1 MMKQSKL
8 LSLRDVILILM
19 GAACFGLSFNLFLE
33 PNGITCGGISGI
45 ALIIIEIFDFK
56 HITVGML
63 SFLFNIPLFF
73 FGYRQIGKHFFYG
86 SLLGMAASSLFLDLF
101 ASVLPVVQTEP
112 LLAAIFGGCLLGIG
126 LGFVFTAG
134 ASTGGGD
141 IAARLLKQK
150 FRNFPIGKL
159 LLTLDLIIAVATAL
173 VYRQFNSMLFSFV
186 TLYLCSA
193 LLDKVVY
200 GLQFAKVALIVSEK
214 HDEISAAVSEKLERG
229 VTILYGEGYF
239 THNEK
244 QVILSA
250 VKRKQLAQ
258 LKELVM
264 EIDPNAFVILL
275 DAHQVLGDGFMRYD
289 RNEL

>member
-1 MMKQSKL
+1 MKQSKIQL
-8 LSLRDVILILM
+8 LRNAFLIIL
-19 GAACFGLSFNLFLE
+19 GAVCFGLSFNLFLE
-33 PNGITCGGISGI
+33 PNGITCGGISGV
-45 ALIIIEIFDFK
+45 ALIVIEIFDFK
-56 HITVGML
+56 HITVGFL

-73 FGYRQIGKHFFYG
+73 FGYRQIGKHFFFG
-86 SLLGMAASSLFLDLF
+86 SLLGMAASSVFLDLF
-101 ASVLPVVQTEP
+101 AAVLPTVQTEP

-126 LGFVFTAG
+126 LGFVFAAG

-173 VYRQFNSMLFSFV
+173 VYREFNSMLFSFV

-200 GLQFAKVALIVSEK
+200 GLEYAKVALIVSEQYEK
-214 HDEISAAVSEKLERG
+214 IAHEVAEKLERG
-229 VTILYGEGYF
+229 VTLLHGEGYF
-239 THNEK
+239 TRNEK
-244 QVILSA
+244 QVLLSA

-264 EIDPNAFVILL
+264 EIDPDAFVILL
-275 DAHQVLGDGFMRYD
+275 DAHQVLGDGFKRYD

>member
-1 MMKQSKL
+1 MKQSKIQL
-8 LSLRDVILILM
+8 LRNAFLIIL

-33 PNGITCGGISGI
+33 PNGITCGGISGV
-45 ALIIIEIFDFK
+45 ALIVIEIFDFK
-56 HITVGML
+56 HITVGFL

-73 FGYRQIGKHFFYG
+73 FGYRQIGKHFFFG
-86 SLLGMAASSLFLDLF
+86 SLLGMAASSVFLDLF
-101 ASVLPVVQTEP
+101 AAVLPTVQTEP

-126 LGFVFTAG
+126 LGFVFAAG

-173 VYRQFNSMLFSFV
+173 VYREFNSMLFSFV

-200 GLQFAKVALIVSEK
+200 GLEYAKVALIVSEQYEK
-214 HDEISAAVSEKLERG
+214 IAHEVAEKLERG
-229 VTILYGEGYF
+229 VTLLHGEGYF
-239 THNEK
+239 TRNEK
-244 QVILSA
+244 QVLLSA

-264 EIDPNAFVILL
+264 EIDPDAFVILL
-275 DAHQVLGDGFMRYD
+275 DAHQVLGDGFKRYD